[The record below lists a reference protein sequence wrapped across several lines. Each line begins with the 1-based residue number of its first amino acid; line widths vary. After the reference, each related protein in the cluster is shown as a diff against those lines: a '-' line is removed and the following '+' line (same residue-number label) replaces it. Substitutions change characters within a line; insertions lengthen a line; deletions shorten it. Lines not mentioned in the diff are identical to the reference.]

1 MSFTIIGLRFLL
13 LVLSIFFL
21 IWIANKK
28 SVDTINPLF
37 CIVPVCTFLLCYL
50 FTHVEIGLGIGFGLF
65 AIFSILRFR
74 TQSISL
80 ITIIFLFASIT
91 ISILDC
97 LFPENENVVLI
108 IVQFILMLI
117 FSVAIY
123 LNTKRQKSFETS
135 FDLTIE
141 ITNDFKTID
150 LQQLIANKIN
160 KNEFYFSIVSINYI
174 SKIVVVR
181 VKC

>member
-1 MSFTIIGLRFLL
+1 M
-13 LVLSIFFL
+13 
-21 IWIANKK
+21 
-28 SVDTINPLF
+28 
-37 CIVPVCTFLLCYL
+37 
-50 FTHVEIGLGIGFGLF
+50 
-65 AIFSILRFR
+65 
-74 TQSISL
+74 
-80 ITIIFLFASIT
+80 FASIT

-123 LNTKRQKSFETS
+123 LNTKQQKSFETS

-160 KNEFYFSIVSINYI
+160 KNEFYFSVVSINYI